1 MTMPIEEVGTEA
13 LYHALLRDLGVA
25 YAVVDASGI
34 VRQVGGV
41 TTLLGGEPEVASL
54 TGQSITIAIPELIG
68 SEDVLVAVCEG
79 WLPRFE
85 LALINREG
93 AGGIT
98 HYITVVLLPASLAG
112 EAKGAIVLVEDV
124 TLPGS
129 VGQRLVQNRNELS
142 LARRAFEA
150 ANVELKRVSELKSH
164 FVSAAAHDLR
174 NPLTTIAGYLE
185 MLLDGEFG
193 PIPDEQREAL
203 QAADRSTQRLL
214 SIMRDLLDVTRIE
227 AGRID
232 LNLVPTAVA
241 AVVDQATDLVRPHR
255 EAKHQTLEIDLA
267 ADLPTVLC
275 DPDRTTQV
283 LVNLLNNAVSYT
295 PALGHIAIEA
305 HSAGEA
311 GFLEVTVTDDG
322 VGIAPEERSQI
333 FSRFYRAAS
342 AEHASTPGTGLGL
355 FISRELVE
363 LQGGR
368 IWLRSEVGK
377 GTRVTFT
384 LPTV

>member
-1 MTMPIEEVGTEA
+1 MPIEEVGTEA

-25 YAVVDASGI
+25 YAVVDASGT

-185 MLLDGEFG
+185 MLLDG
-193 PIPDEQREAL
+193 
-203 QAADRSTQRLL
+203 
-214 SIMRDLLDVTRIE
+214 
-227 AGRID
+227 
-232 LNLVPTAVA
+232 
-241 AVVDQATDLVRPHR
+241 
-255 EAKHQTLEIDLA
+255 
-267 ADLPTVLC
+267 
-275 DPDRTTQV
+275 
-283 LVNLLNNAVSYT
+283 
-295 PALGHIAIEA
+295 
-305 HSAGEA
+305 
-311 GFLEVTVTDDG
+311 
-322 VGIAPEERSQI
+322 
-333 FSRFYRAAS
+333 
-342 AEHASTPGTGLGL
+342 
-355 FISRELVE
+355 
-363 LQGGR
+363 
-368 IWLRSEVGK
+368 
-377 GTRVTFT
+377 
-384 LPTV
+384 